1 MSKNT
6 IIYGDV
12 YSGINSLEDSSIS
25 VVITSPPYWKQRDY
39 GFEGQIG
46 QEKTPEEYISKLRTI
61 FGVLKDKLTDDGV
74 FYLNIGDKYLNKY
87 GNSHLLQIPYKLAYH
102 MIEDGWI
109 LEDIIIWYKTNHMP
123 SSIDNRFANS
133 YEPVLVFAKN
143 KNNKYR
149 KSRNILKLPLQQT
162 KYKHTAVFPEK
173 LVQSLLEMTYIDYG
187 DTILDPFA
195 GTGTVG
201 VVVNRYSKNLN
212 TILIEKSSE
221 YIEIIKE
228 RLHVNNT
235 IEVEDLNYLFK
246 PTAFKRLNQ
255 NQNQNKLKLLETL
268 KNDLLT
274 EKYGEVFIANNSEEF
289 LASLTFMTTNEFK
302 SFHREDAVFFIGVK
316 DWKIDDL
323 YYPYDMINHGYI
335 LRNMLVIETKGGW
348 YPVFMFVPDSKRVS
362 YRFYIDHLRK
372 PAKEQE
378 NRDWNKENFI
388 GLEVKNSFQKPFIT
402 GHISDVIERYK
413 DGFPKIISVLYKNNE
428 VFLEFVLHPSDDEI
442 IRESLIFKCYK
453 CGSIIEEPF
462 DPIDKNFCSCCGA
475 LLWQDLE
482 TIPIVEEHENIAIDW
497 DKLNNMKLK
506 ETISDNMILIQEKR
520 SRSKFK
526 NIDRINWGASPG
538 ARKLVLGEYFTK
550 VRLYKI
556 DQSLVGHYLTI
567 LRKSKNLS
575 ISDIEKKF
583 PSSYKHTIG
592 HWFRKDMGGSTPLP
606 EDIEKLKEIFEIEKD
621 AFLDALSKT
630 VLKLSTVKSSI
641 KGRIPSDF
649 WESDS
654 DKNLKEYL
662 RQSYLPLVIDRV

>member
-46 QEKTPEEYISKLRTI
+46 QEKTPEEYIGKLITI
-61 FGVLKDKLTDDGV
+61 FEVLKDKLTDDGV

-87 GNSHLLQIPYKLAYH
+87 GNSHLLQIPYRLAYH

-123 SSIDNRFANS
+123 SSIDNRFTNS
-133 YEPVLVFAKN
+133 YEPVFVFAKN
-143 KNNKYR
+143 KNNKYG

-221 YIEIIKE
+221 YVEIMKY
-228 RLHVNNT
+228 RLSVNNT
-235 IEVEDLNYLFK
+235 IEVEDLNYLVK
-246 PTAFKRLNQ
+246 PIAFKRPNQ
-255 NQNQNKLKLLETL
+255 SQNKLKLLETL

-289 LASLTFMTTNEFK
+289 LASLTFITTNEFK
-302 SFHREDAVFFIGVK
+302 TFHREDAVFFIGVK

-323 YYPYDMINHGYI
+323 YYPYNMINHGYI
-335 LRNMLVIETKGGW
+335 LRNMLVIETKEGW
-348 YPVFMFVPDSKRVS
+348 YPVFMFVLDSKRVS

-372 PAKEQE
+372 PVKEQE

-388 GLEVKNSFQKPFIT
+388 GLEVKNSFQKPSIT
-402 GHISDVIERYK
+402 GHVSDVIERYQ
-413 DGFPKIISVLYKNNE
+413 DGFPKIVSVLYKNNE
-428 VFLEFVLHPSDDEI
+428 VFLEFVLHPSNDEI

-475 LLWQDLE
+475 PLWQDLE
-482 TIPIVEEHENIAIDW
+482 TVPIVEEPDNIVIERN
-497 DKLNNMKLK
+497 KLSNMKLK
-506 ETISDNMILIQEKR
+506 EAKSHNTLPLQEKQ
-520 SRSKFK
+520 SKSKFK
-526 NIDRINWGASPG
+526 DIDRINWGGSPG

-550 VRLYKI
+550 VRLYKV

-567 LRKSKNLS
+567 LRKSKNFNL
-575 ISDIEKKF
+575 SDIEKKF
-583 PSSYKHTIG
+583 PSYKHKIG

-606 EDIEKLKEIFEIEKD
+606 EDIEKLKEIFGIEHD
-621 AFLDALSKT
+621 AFLDALSRT

-654 DKNLKEYL
+654 DKNLKDYL

>member
-87 GNSHLLQIPYKLAYH
+87 GNSHLLQIPYRLAYH

-109 LEDIIIWYKTNHMP
+109 LEDVIIWYKTNHMP

-133 YEPVLVFAKN
+133 YEPVFVFAKN

-173 LVQSLLEMTYIDYG
+173 LVQSLLEMTRLDYG
-187 DTILDPFA
+187 DTVLDPFA

-201 VVVNRYSKNLN
+201 VVVNRYFKNLN
-212 TILIEKSSE
+212 AILIEKSSE
-221 YIEIIKE
+221 YVEIIKE
-228 RLHVNNT
+228 RLHVNNI
-235 IEVEDLNYLFK
+235 IEVKDLNYLSK
-246 PTAFKRLNQ
+246 PIVLKRLNQ
-255 NQNQNKLKLLETL
+255 NQNKLKIAETL

-289 LASLTFMTTNEFK
+289 LASLTFMMADEFK

-335 LRNMLVIETKGGW
+335 LRNMLVIETKEGW
-348 YPVFMFVPDSKRVS
+348 YPVFMFVPDSKRVN

-388 GLEVKNSFQKPFIT
+388 GLEVKNSLQKPSIT
-402 GHISDVIERYK
+402 GYVSDVIERYG

-428 VFLEFVLHPSDDEI
+428 VSLEFILHPSNDEI

-453 CGSIIEEPF
+453 CGSVIEEPF

-482 TIPIVEEHENIAIDW
+482 TVPIVEEHENITIDW
-497 DKLNNMKLK
+497 DKLSNMKLK
-506 ETISDNMILIQEKR
+506 EIISDNMILIQEKR

-526 NIDRINWGASPG
+526 DIDRINWGASPG

-550 VRLYKI
+550 VRLYKV

-583 PSSYKHTIG
+583 PSYYKHKIG

-649 WESDS
+649 WESDK
-654 DKNLKEYL
+654 DLKEYL

>member
-12 YSGINSLEDSSIS
+12 YSGINSLEDGSIS

-46 QEKTPEEYISKLRTI
+46 QEKTPEEYINKLRTI

-133 YEPVLVFAKN
+133 YEPVIVFAKN

-255 NQNQNKLKLLETL
+255 NQNKLKLLETL

-289 LASLTFMTTNEFK
+289 LASLTFMITNEFK

-482 TIPIVEEHENIAIDW
+482 TIPIVEEPNDITAYW
-497 DKLNNMKLK
+497 DKLSNATFKN
-506 ETISDNMILIQEKR
+506 TTTDNTILIQEKR

-654 DKNLKEYL
+654 DENLKEYL

>member
-46 QEKTPEEYISKLRTI
+46 QERTPEEYIGKLRTI

-87 GNSHLLQIPYKLAYH
+87 GNSHLLQIPYRLAYH

-123 SSIDNRFANS
+123 SSIDNRFTNS
-133 YEPVLVFAKN
+133 YEPVFVFAKN

-173 LVQSLLEMTYIDYG
+173 LVQSLLEITHLDYG

-235 IEVEDLNYLFK
+235 IEVEDLNYLVK
-246 PTAFKRLNQ
+246 PIALKRL

-323 YYPYDMINHGYI
+323 YYPYNMINHGYI
-335 LRNMLVIETKGGW
+335 LRNMLVIETKEGW
-348 YPVFMFVPDSKRVS
+348 YPVFMFVSDSKRVS

-372 PAKEQE
+372 PVKEQE

-388 GLEVKNSFQKPFIT
+388 GLEINNSFKKPSIT
-402 GHISDVIERYK
+402 GHISDVIERYG

-428 VFLEFVLHPSDDEI
+428 VFLELVLHPSNDEI
-442 IRESLIFKCYK
+442 IREGLIFKCYK

-482 TIPIVEEHENIAIDW
+482 SVPIIEEPDNIVIEW
-497 DKLNNMKLK
+497 NKLSNMKLK
-506 ETISDNMILIQEKR
+506 EAKSHNTLLLQEKQ
-520 SRSKFK
+520 SKSKFK
-526 NIDRINWGASPG
+526 DIDRINWGASPG

-550 VRLYKI
+550 VRLYKV

-567 LRKSKNLS
+567 LRKSKNFNL
-575 ISDIEKKF
+575 SDIEKKF
-583 PSSYKHTIG
+583 PSSYKHKIG

-606 EDIEKLKEIFEIEKD
+606 EDIEKLKEIFGIEHD

>member
-1 MSKNT
+1 MSKN
-6 IIYGDV
+6 IIIHGDV
-12 YSGINSLEDSSIS
+12 YSGINSLEDGSIS

-61 FGVLKDKLTDDGV
+61 FGALKDKLTDDGI

-87 GNSHLLQIPYKLAYH
+87 GNSHLLQIPYRLAYH
-102 MIEDGWI
+102 MMEDGWI

-123 SSIDNRFANS
+123 SSIDNRFTNS
-133 YEPVLVFAKN
+133 YEPVFVFAKN

-201 VVVNRYSKNLN
+201 IVVNRYSKNLN

-228 RLHVNNT
+228 RLHINNT
-235 IEVEDLNYLFK
+235 IEVEDLNYPFK
-246 PTAFKRLNQ
+246 PVALKRLH
-255 NQNQNKLKLLETL
+255 QNQNKLKLLEPL
-268 KNDLLT
+268 KNNLLT
-274 EKYGEVFIANNSEEF
+274 EKYGEVFIANNGEEF
-289 LASLTFMTTNEFK
+289 LASLTLMTTNEFK
-302 SFHREDAVFFIGVK
+302 SFHREDAVFFIGVR

-335 LRNMLVIETKGGW
+335 LRNMLVIETKESW
-348 YPVFMFVPDSKRVS
+348 YPVFMFVSDSKRVS

-372 PAKEQE
+372 PVKEQE

-388 GLEVKNSFQKPFIT
+388 GLEVKNSFQKPSIT
-402 GHISDVIERYK
+402 GYISDIIEKYR
-413 DGFPKIISVLYKNNE
+413 DGFPKIISVLYKNDKLS
-428 VFLEFVLHPSDDEI
+428 LEFVLHPSNDEI

-453 CGSIIEEPF
+453 CGSLIEEPF

-482 TIPIVEEHENIAIDW
+482 TTPIVEEPDNITIDW
-497 DKLNNMKLK
+497 DKLNNTKLK
-506 ETISDNMILIQEKR
+506 DRIPDNIILIQGKQ
-520 SRSKFK
+520 SKSKFN

-583 PSSYKHTIG
+583 PSSYKHKIG

-606 EDIEKLKEIFEIEKD
+606 EDIEKLKEILEIEKD
-621 AFLDALSKT
+621 DLLDALSKT

-641 KGRIPSDF
+641 KGKIPSDF
-649 WESDS
+649 WEFGSDE
-654 DKNLKEYL
+654 NIKEYL